1 MMRKHNFNAGPA
13 VLQADVV
20 KQASEAAADF
30 MGSGMSILEISH
42 RSPDFVPLLDEATA
56 LVKNLMGLSDEYEVL
71 FLTGGASSQ
80 FFMTAMNFLPPNG
93 KAAYIDTG
101 SWSSKAIKEAKR
113 FGEISVVA
121 SSKEANYNY
130 IPKDYTIPADSTYL
144 HITTNN
150 TIFGTQYKQLPDTSI
165 PLIADMSSDIMSK
178 PVDYQKFTAIYAGAQ
193 KNLGPAGVSLVIVKK
208 EALGKTGRDLPSML
222 NYQTHIDN
230 KSSFNTPPV
239 FPIYVTLLTLRWI
252 KAFGGLQKMQQHNST
267 KADLLYH
274 ALDANPLFVGTAAQ
288 EDRSDMNVTFLLQD
302 DSLQKEFL
310 EVCQAADIEGI
321 KGHRS
326 VGGFRASI
334 YNALPTESV
343 QHLIEVMNDFANKKG

>member
-1 MMRKHNFNAGPA
+1 MRKHNFNAGPA
-13 VLQADVV
+13 ILPADVV
-20 KQASEAAADF
+20 LQASEAAANF
-30 MGSGMSILEISH
+30 NGSGMSILEISH
-42 RSPDFVPLLDEATA
+42 RSPDFVPLLDEASD
-56 LVKNLMGLSDEYEVL
+56 LVKELIGLSDEYEVL

-80 FFMTAMNFLPPNG
+80 FFMTAMNLLPNNG

-113 FGEISVVA
+113 FGDISVVA
-121 SSKEANYNY
+121 SSKESNYNY
-130 IPKDYTIPADSTYL
+130 IPKDYSVPSDATYL

-150 TIFGTQYKQLPDTSI
+150 TIFGTQYKKLPNTSV
-165 PLIADMSSDIMSK
+165 PLVADMSSDIMSK
-178 PVDYQKFTAIYAGAQ
+178 PIDYQKFSVIYAGAQ
-193 KNLGPAGVSLVIVKK
+193 KNLGPAGVSLVIVRKD
-208 EALGKTGRDLPSML
+208 ALGKTGRDLPSML

-252 KAFGGLQKMQQHNST
+252 KAFGGLQKMNQHNES
-267 KADLLYH
+267 KANQLYS
-274 ALDANPLFVGTAAQ
+274 ALDTNPLFIGTAAK

-310 EVCQAADIEGI
+310 EVCKAADIEGI

>member
-1 MMRKHNFNAGPA
+1 MRKHNFNAGPA
-13 VLQADVV
+13 ILPADVVLQAS
-20 KQASEAAADF
+20 KAAANF
-30 MGSGMSILEISH
+30 NGSGMSILEISH
-42 RSPDFVPLLDEATA
+42 RSPDFVPLLDEASD
-56 LVKNLMGLSDEYEVL
+56 LVKELIGLSDEYEVL

-80 FFMTAMNFLPPNG
+80 FFMTAMNLLPDNG
-93 KAAYIDTG
+93 KAAFIDTG

-113 FGEISVVA
+113 FGDISVVA
-121 SSKEANYNY
+121 SSKDSNYNY
-130 IPKDYTIPADSTYL
+130 IPKDYSVPSDATYL

-150 TIFGTQYKQLPDTSI
+150 TIFGTQYKKLPDTSV
-165 PLIADMSSDIMSK
+165 PLVADMSSDIMSK
-178 PVDYQKFTAIYAGAQ
+178 PIDYQKFSVIYAGAQ
-193 KNLGPAGVSLVIVKK
+193 KNLGPAGVSLVIVRKDV
-208 EALGKTGRDLPSML
+208 LGKTGRDLPSML

-252 KAFGGLQKMQQHNST
+252 KAFGGLQQMNQHNES
-267 KADLLYH
+267 KANQLYS
-274 ALDANPLFVGTAAQ
+274 ALDTNPLFIGTAAK

-310 EVCQAADIEGI
+310 EVCKAADIEGI

-334 YNALPTESV
+334 YNALPKESV
-343 QHLIEVMNDFANKKG
+343 QHLIEVMNDFAHKKG